1 MTPVSPRW
9 APLVGGAGVTAGA
22 GLAAATWTLR
32 RWDRADQPTTERFGE
47 LPGAHE
53 DVVTSRDGTMIA
65 VSVAGPDHPGTKRT
79 GGRVTSRH
87 AGHTVVLAH
96 GWTNDRRVWEPVAC
110 RVVAA
115 GHRVVLYDQRGHG
128 ASNLGSDG
136 FSLEALADDLRTVL
150 EATDAEHA
158 VVAGHS
164 MGGMAAQLFATR
176 HHDVAR
182 RRLGALVLVA
192 TACDQVGTGRTIAD
206 RWAPRVVAHR
216 RVDQALS
223 VRGLAP
229 FLVRRAFGRRACRAH
244 LDSLCEM
251 FVATPGQV
259 RAEALTALM
268 SLDLSPLIGDLRVP
282 VTVVAG
288 SRDRLLPPSRAR
300 RIAEL
305 VPGATLI
312 TYEGTGHMIPLEA
325 PERLAALLTEQARR
339 ARAATTT
346 QRSAS

>member
-9 APLVGGAGVTAGA
+9 EAVVGGAAVTAGA

-32 RWDRADQPTTERFGE
+32 RWDRADRTATDRFGE
-47 LPGAHE
+47 LPGADE
-53 DVVTSRDGTMIA
+53 DVVTSADGAKIA
-65 VSVAGPDHPGTKRT
+65 VSVAGPDHCGPKRT
-79 GGRVTSRH
+79 DARVTPRH

-110 RVVAA
+110 RLVAS

-128 ASNLGSDG
+128 ASTLGSDG
-136 FSLEALADDLRTVL
+136 FSLEALANDLRTVL
-150 EATDAEHA
+150 EATEAEHA

-164 MGGMAAQLFATR
+164 MGGMAAQVFVTR
-176 HHDVAR
+176 HPGVAR
-182 RRLGALVLVA
+182 KRLGALVLVA

-229 FLVRRAFGRRACRAH
+229 FLVRRAFGRDVCRAH
-244 LDSLCEM
+244 LDSVCEM

-259 RAEALTALM
+259 RADALTALV
-268 SLDLSPLIGDLRVP
+268 SLDLSASLGGVRLP

-305 VPGATLI
+305 VPGATLV

-325 PERLAALLTEQARR
+325 PARLAELLTDQARLTR
-339 ARAATTT
+339 ASTTT